1 MDLLVAQLL
10 NGLVYGVLLFL
21 MAAGLSLIFGLMN
34 VVSLAHGSFFMLG
47 AYLGLSIFRATG
59 SFWLALVLAPIP
71 VIVIGV
77 AIERLFLRPLYRR
90 GHMDQVLLTFGFTF
104 VFLDLVQTVWGRSV
118 QRLPV
123 PEILQGTM
131 HIGAGVFS
139 AYRLFLIGF
148 GFAIAL
154 LLWLFLER
162 SRIGAMVRA
171 GVDDAQ
177 MAAGLGGN
185 IPALFSGMFGFGVA
199 LAALGGVA
207 AGPILSLYP
216 GMDAEIL
223 IPAFIVIVIGGLGS
237 LRGAFVGS
245 LLIGI
250 ADTFGKAYLPSLA
263 LFLIYLAMILVLL
276 VRPQGL
282 FGIKYSDVSD
292 SVGRHHHG
300 RADHEPDAHRR
311 AGGAAWRCSPC
322 RSRSRTIRE
331 TLVAEIFIFAIF
343 AMSLDLLLG
352 FTGLMSLGHAAFF
365 GLGAYAVAVLGTMFG
380 INAWIGVV
388 RWHRAGRPRR
398 RPDRLV
404 LRADRRR
411 DLPDADAR
419 VLAARLHGGVEMARR
434 HRRLRRIGDRRRS
447 RASSA
452 SISPTR
458 SSCIYMAL
466 IFFVLVFAGLRR
478 LINAPLGRVF
488 VGIRENEQRMMAV
501 GYPTKTYKLLS
512 FTISAAIA
520 GLCRRPLR
528 HLQRLHLGGR
538 ALLDRIR
545 RRPDHDHARRRR
557 HLDRPGDRR
566 RRVPADEERGELVQ
580 RALARHHRHHLYLLR
595 HVLPGR
601 HLGRDAGHPDE
612 EGPAMTALRIDH
624 LNRSFGSLVVTDDVS
639 LDIAAGERHVII
651 GPNGAGK
658 TSLVNQIGGQLAPS
672 SGHILVD
679 GQDITGR
686 SPDRISRMG
695 VARTFQRNNL
705 FQNLSVIENLRL
717 ALEVRFGKPLDFFR
731 PADRNQSLDGA
742 GAGFD
747 GAGASRHRRHAAGPQ
762 SFLRRAAP
770 A

>member
-71 VIVIGV
+71 VIAAGV
-77 AIERLFLRPLYRR
+77 VIERLFMRPLYRR

-123 PEILQGTM
+123 PEALQGTM

-177 MAAGLGGN
+177 MASGLGGN

-223 IPAFIVIVIGGLGS
+223 IPAFIVIVIGGLGQPARRIRRQS
-237 LRGAFVGS
+237 ADRHRRHLR
-245 LLIGI
+245 
-250 ADTFGKAYLPSLA
+250 
-263 LFLIYLAMILVLL
+263 
-276 VRPQGL
+276 QGL
-282 FGIKYSDVSD
+282 SAEPRAVSD
-292 SVGRHHHG
+292 LSRHDPRPAGAAAGPVRHQILRRRDSIGASPSRPCRSRTG
-300 RADHEPDAHRR
+300 RASPGWWRC
-311 AGGAAWRCSPC
+311 WRCSLC

-331 TLVAEIFIFAIF
+331 PLIAEIFIFAIF

-380 INAWIGVV
+380 INAWIGVAAGIALAAV
-388 RWHRAGRPRR
+388 SRRA
-398 RPDRLV
+398 DRLV

-419 VLAARLHGGVEMARR
+419 VLAARILGGVEVARR
-434 HRRLRRIGDRRRS
+434 HRRLRRIGDRRE
-447 RASSA
+447 A
-452 SISPTR
+452 
-458 SSCIYMAL
+458 
-466 IFFVLVFAGLRR
+466 
-478 LINAPLGRVF
+478 
-488 VGIRENEQRMMAV
+488 
-501 GYPTKTYKLLS
+501 KLLR
-512 FTISAAIA
+512 
-520 GLCRRPLR
+520 LRPLQLAG
-528 HLQRLHLGGR
+528 HVLHG
-538 ALLDRIR
+538 A
-545 RRPDHDHARRRR
+545 
-557 HLDRPGDRR
+557 
-566 RRVPADEERGELVQ
+566 V
-580 RALARHHRHHLYLLR
+580 LLR
-595 HVLPGR
+595 ADLLR
-601 HLGRDAGHPDE
+601 ACAG
-612 EGPAMTALRIDH
+612 
-624 LNRSFGSLVVTDDVS
+624 
-639 LDIAAGERHVII
+639 
-651 GPNGAGK
+651 
-658 TSLVNQIGGQLAPS
+658 
-672 SGHILVD
+672 
-679 GQDITGR
+679 
-686 SPDRISRMG
+686 
-695 VARTFQRNNL
+695 
-705 FQNLSVIENLRL
+705 
-717 ALEVRFGKPLDFFR
+717 
-731 PADRNQSLDGA
+731 
-742 GAGFD
+742 
-747 GAGASRHRRHAAGPQ
+747 
-762 SFLRRAAP
+762 
-770 A
+770 